1 MLGAAQVRMAVEE
14 HGGGSQLIRYRS
26 WPRWSR
32 GGLAF
37 TAVFAVLSLGAALD
51 GAWFACAVLG
61 AISLLLT
68 ASTIRDCGTA
78 AGIVVRVLD
87 RQLRESETDAAFDE
101 RSRPEPWPLP
111 EPQAIG
117 ERSMDRARE
126 TGRFRPVPAGEEGE
140 SERDGIA
147 TPDPPGEQIPA
158 PYMLSSRL
166 HMMRREKSQ

>member
-1 MLGAAQVRMAVEE
+1 
-14 HGGGSQLIRYRS
+14 
-26 WPRWSR
+26 
-32 GGLAF
+32 
-37 TAVFAVLSLGAALD
+37 VFAVLSLGAALE

-68 ASTIRDCGTA
+68 VSTIRDCGTA

-87 RQLRESETDAAFDE
+87 RQVRESETDAALDG
-101 RSRPEPWPLP
+101 RSRTEPWPLP
-111 EPQAIG
+111 EPNAIP

-126 TGRFRPVPAGEEGE
+126 TGRFRPAPAGEEGE
-140 SERDGIA
+140 TERDGIA
-147 TPDPPGEQIPA
+147 SPDHPGEQIPA